1 MPAKP
6 QYLYWDASVF
16 SSYVGGIAD
25 RLPIIDALFEQ
36 VVADRRR
43 RIITSAISLME
54 VAFASGHGPGLR
66 TSPAQEGR
74 IDELWRSPHIE
85 VVDVTRGLLLRAR
98 SFMRDAVDNGWSIT
112 PNDALHLVTAAWVHT
127 TLGEVDEVHTYDNW
141 SRFQLMVGDIPI
153 GAPTIQQPRLPYG
166 VE

>member
-16 SSYVGGIAD
+16 SSYVGRIAD

-43 RIITSAISLME
+43 RIITSAISVME
-54 VAFASGHGPGLR
+54 VAFASGHGPGRR
-66 TSPAQEGR
+66 TSPEQEGR

-85 VVDVTRGLLLRAR
+85 VVDVTHGLLLRAR
-98 SFMRDAVDNGWSIT
+98 SFMRDAVDENWSIS
-112 PNDALHLVTAAWVHT
+112 PNDALHLVTAAWVHAT
-127 TLGEVDEVHTYDNW
+127 FGEVIAVHTYDNW
-141 SRFQLMVGDIPI
+141 SRFQPMI
-153 GAPTIQQPRLPYG
+153 GGILIDAPNVQQPRLLYIA
-166 VE
+166 E